1 MINDQPLTIVVDGQ
15 TVSLGLQ
22 SAQPLV
28 RAVVMSLF
36 TWRRANPDD
45 KLPGSADN
53 FGRMGWWGDTFATV
67 DNDRIGS
74 RLWLLS
80 RSKLLPET
88 VALAKEY
95 AEEALAWLVDDG
107 VAARVDVRTERLGL
121 STLAIGVRIYKSD
134 GTVPV
139 DIRFTDVW
147 GFLNV

>member
-15 TVSLGLQ
+15 TVSLGLN
-22 SAQPLV
+22 STQPLV

-45 KLPGSADN
+45 PLPGDQ
-53 FGRMGWWGDTFATV
+53 RMGWWGDTFALV
-67 DNDRIGS
+67 PNDRIGS

-95 AEEALAWLVDDG
+95 AEEALRWLVDDG
-107 VAARVDVRTERLGL
+107 VASRVDVRAERQGL
-121 STLAIGVRIYKSD
+121 STLAIGVRVYKSD